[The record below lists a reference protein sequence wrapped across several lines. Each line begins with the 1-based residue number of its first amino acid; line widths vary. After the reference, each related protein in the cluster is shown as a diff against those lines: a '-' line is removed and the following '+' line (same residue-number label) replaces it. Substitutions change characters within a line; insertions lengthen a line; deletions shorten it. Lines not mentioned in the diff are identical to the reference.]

1 VTAVWY
7 LMRATGVVSLVLL
20 TIVFALGIATTNRW
34 RVGRSPAFVTP
45 AVHRSLALLSVVFVA
60 IHVVTAVVDP
70 YAAVSVVAVAVPFAS
85 SWKPVWVGMGA
96 LSLDLVA
103 ALIVSS
109 LLRRRVGLRAWRAIH
124 WLAYLSWPVAFAH
137 SLGTGSDVGTLWLQ
151 LVAGACALAIGLAVA
166 WRVAL
171 RRPGKHLE
179 PRRVPRPELARA
191 AVHRRER
198 TAA

>member
-1 VTAVWY
+1 
-7 LMRATGVVSLVLL
+7 
-20 TIVFALGIATTNRW
+20 
-34 RVGRSPAFVTP
+34 
-45 AVHRSLALLSVVFVA
+45 
-60 IHVVTAVVDP
+60 
-70 YAAVSVVAVAVPFAS
+70 
-85 SWKPVWVGMGA
+85 MGA